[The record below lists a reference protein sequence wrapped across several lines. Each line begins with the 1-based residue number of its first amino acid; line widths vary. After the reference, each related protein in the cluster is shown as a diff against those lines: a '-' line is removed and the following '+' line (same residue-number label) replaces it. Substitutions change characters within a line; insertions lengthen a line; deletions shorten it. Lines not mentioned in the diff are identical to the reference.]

1 MKVFSL
7 KQAKDMAKGHDIK
20 VVLKKNYKGVSLF
33 AKKSIKKGSVV
44 AYYKFLVNKYD
55 DNFEGENN
63 NISTTVSQNNGEI
76 STSSYEYVLLI
87 K

>member
-1 MKVFSL
+1 MNIETINRSNEIIADENL
-7 KQAKDMAKGHDIK
+7 
-20 VVLKKNYKGVSLF
+20 
-33 AKKSIKKGSVV
+33 
-44 AYYKFLVNKYD
+44 D
-55 DNFEGENN
+55 DNDNPIEIDLKFCDKNN